1 MTLTIRS
8 FSLMLSAVLG
18 LLPVSSAEDNG
29 AQVLLLSKSQVFQ
42 HETIA
47 EKDGQA
53 SQVEIVLRGLLAEHG
68 MTLTATKDA
77 GSINAENLK
86 SYKLVIF
93 YTQGDLTQLGLDKHP
108 PMGADGVA
116 ALTEWIMAG
125 GGFMGIHSAT
135 DTFRSKAGDDPT
147 PYTTMIGA
155 AFRGHGRQFVGTV
168 RPVDRKHPTMA
179 SLPKAFAIMEEW
191 YVFRQMNA
199 DAIHVLALLDAG
211 EERGRQKMYDTQP
224 YPIVWCR
231 PLGEGRVYYNAMG
244 HRPDVWEN
252 ETFLSLLDDAVLW
265 TTGQGPVQ
273 AEPNYAGVVE
283 SGTDE

>member
-1 MTLTIRS
+1 MTFISRS

-18 LLPVSSAEDNG
+18 LLPKSSAEDNG
-29 AQVLLLSKSQVFQ
+29 GQVLLLSRSQVFQ
-42 HETIA
+42 HEVIA
-47 EKDGQA
+47 EKDGQE

-93 YTQGDLTQLGLDKHP
+93 YTQGDLTQSGLDKHP

-116 ALTEWIMAG
+116 ALTEWIEAG
-125 GGFMGIHSAT
+125 GGFMGLHSAV
-135 DTFRSKAGDDPT
+135 DTFCSEAGDDPT
-147 PYTTMIGA
+147 PYTNMIGA

-168 RPVDRKHPTMA
+168 QPVDRKHPTMA
-179 SLPKAFAIMEEW
+179 SLPKAFEIMDEW
-191 YVFRQMNA
+191 YMFRQMNT

-231 PLGEGRVYYNAMG
+231 ALGEGRVYYNAMG

-252 ETFLSLLDDAVLW
+252 DAFLRLVDDAVLW
-265 TTGQGPVQ
+265 TMGEGPVR
-273 AEPNYAGVVE
+273 AEPNYAAVVGP
-283 SGTDE
+283 GTDE